1 MKQLKVKF
9 KDGLEV
15 LEFIYT
21 TRKSGLYLWDTTELE
36 IDLLAHYNK
45 SLPRAMRLTKSWY
58 YDTDVEEEFNRWIAY
73 MVLAGY
79 CLEIKQI
86 TKPSKR
92 FPPKGI

>member
-21 TRKSGLYLWDTTELE
+21 TRKSGLYLWDTTELQ
-36 IDLLAHYNK
+36 IDLLEHYNK
-45 SLPRAMRLTKSWY
+45 PLPRAMRLSKSWY
-58 YDTDVEEEFNRWIAY
+58 YDTDVEDEFNRWISY

-79 CLEIKQI
+79 ALEIKLI
-86 TKPSKR
+86 TKPKKR
-92 FPPKGI
+92 N